1 MSALGQRT
9 KGVVAV
15 GVICLTFLSCSPI
28 YRNHG
33 YVPGEDQLEAIVVG
47 VDTQSSVEE
56 IVGRPSS
63 SGVLR
68 DQAWY
73 YVGSRWE
80 HYAYRAPEEIDRQ
93 IVAISFDQAGTVS
106 NIERFTLED
115 GRVIALSRRVTDSNI
130 KGVPFLRQLLGS
142 IGNFNPADL
151 FGDG

>member
-1 MSALGQRT
+1 MSALGRWT
-9 KGVVAV
+9 KRGAAI
-15 GVICLTFLSCSPI
+15 GAICLTLASCSSI

-33 YVPGEDQLEAIVVG
+33 YVPAEDQLENIVVG
-47 VDTQSSVEE
+47 VDTQASVEE

-68 DQAWY
+68 DQTWY

-80 HYAYRAPEEIDRQ
+80 HYAYRAPKEVDRQ

-115 GRVIALSRRVTDSNI
+115 GRVIALSRRVTDSNV

-142 IGNFNPADL
+142 IGRFNPADL
-151 FGDG
+151 FGGE